1 MISGEPMPGCCVRHD
16 REIQGV
22 GSALHAERGAFYVLC
37 EMICAVDLAPQ
48 DPVGSAERRS
58 GFSEWEGQS
67 CHVITHLITY
77 FIILSIIYHNA
88 CVYERR
94 VDNFFVRVERQAID
108 LSRATPPALP
118 AVSAQHCR
126 APLHRPGRFNS
137 A

>member
-1 MISGEPMPGCCVRHD
+1 MISGEPMPGCCVRYD

-22 GSALHAERGAFYVLC
+22 GSALDAEREAFYVLC

-67 CHVITHLITY
+67 SHVITQ
-77 FIILSIIYHNA
+77 FIINFMILSIMYHNTY
-88 CVYERR
+88 VYERR
-94 VDNFFVRVERQAID
+94 VDSFFVRVERQAID
-108 LSRATPPALP
+108 LSRATPPVLP
-118 AVSAQHCR
+118 AISAQHCR
-126 APLHRPGRFNS
+126 ARLHRPGRFNS